1 MSSIEAQGQ
10 SAAAPSPRPQVAAR
24 FDVAVVGGGPSG
36 LASAILAARAGFSTA
51 LVAPLGQWDDARTTA
66 LLAGSMTML
75 ERMGL
80 AEAVAAKG
88 QMLRV
93 MRLVDDT
100 GRLIRAPEV
109 AFESSEIGLPTFGYN
124 IANIDLNT
132 ILLDAARATAGLTL
146 IDAKLDQASTGEAA
160 TTLTLDDGRVLTA
173 RLIVGADGRKSKC
186 RDAAG
191 IDVRQWTYPQSA
203 MVMNLDCA
211 APHDDIST
219 EFHGRNGPFV
229 LVPLPG
235 NRISIVLVEAPATIE
250 RLNGLDDAAL
260 ARELE
265 TRAHSLLGRFTIE
278 GRRQVYPLSAM
289 TARTFGRNRV
299 ALVGEAAHVFPP
311 IGAQGL
317 NLGLRDVAT
326 LGDLL
331 DKAGKAGEDPGG
343 AALLAAYDRAR
354 AIDINS
360 RTATVDTVN
369 RALLSEH
376 LPAQVARG
384 FGLWAAKSIPPLRRL
399 MMREGMVPTFATPRL
414 MRGTVPR

>member
-1 MSSIEAQGQ
+1 MSDADT
-10 SAAAPSPRPQVAAR
+10 AALPAPQRTA
-24 FDVAVVGGGPSG
+24 FDVVVVGGGPSG
-36 LASAILAARAGFSTA
+36 LASALLAARAGFATA

-80 AEAVAAKG
+80 GEAVTARG
-88 QMLRV
+88 QPLRV

-100 GRLIRAPEV
+100 GRLVRAPEV
-109 AFESSEIGLPTFGYN
+109 AFESAEIGLASFGIN
-124 IANIDLNT
+124 IVNVELNT
-132 ILLDAARATAGLTL
+132 ILLEAARATGGLDL
-146 IDAKLDQASTGEAA
+146 IDDRLESLETGDAA
-160 TTLTLDDGRVLTA
+160 AMLRLAGGRELAA
-173 RLIVGADGRKSKC
+173 RLVVGADGRISKC

-191 IDVRQWTYPQSA
+191 IGVRQWSYPQAA
-203 MVMNLDCA
+203 MVLNLDCA
-211 APHDDIST
+211 LPHDDIST

-235 NRISIVLVEAPATIE
+235 QRISVVLVENPATIE

-260 ARELE
+260 ALELE
-265 TRAHSLLGRFTIE
+265 RRAHSLLGRFRVA
-278 GRRQVYPLSAM
+278 GRRQVYPLSGM
-289 TARTFGRNRV
+289 TARAFGRERV

-317 NLGLRDVAT
+317 NLGLRDVAA

-331 DKAGKAGEDPGG
+331 DRARRTGDDPGG

-354 AIDINS
+354 APDINT
-360 RTATVDTVN
+360 RTAGVDTVN

-376 LPAQVARG
+376 LPAQVVRG
-384 FGLWAAKSIPPLRRL
+384 VGLWAARSIPPLRRL
-399 MMREGMVPTFATPRL
+399 MMREGMVPSFATPRL